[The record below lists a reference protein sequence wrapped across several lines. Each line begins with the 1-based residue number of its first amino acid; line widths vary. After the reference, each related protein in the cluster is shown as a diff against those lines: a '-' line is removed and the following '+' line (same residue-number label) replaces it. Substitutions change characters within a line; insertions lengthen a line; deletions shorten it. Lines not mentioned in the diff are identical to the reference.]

1 MADIRVTCQA
11 ADLLPVD
18 AILEFQGGLKTVT
31 RENLDKLKRSILRHG
46 FTAPIFVW
54 RGADNHI
61 LDGHQRLKALI
72 EFRQEGYDIPLLPVV
87 YVDAD
92 SEDHAKEKLLYITSQ
107 YGEFTSEGF
116 SEFVDGLDFA
126 FDDMR
131 FTEGEFM
138 PGIFSVDEVDAPGL
152 ADGDRAPFQQMTF
165 TLHDEQAEAVSRA
178 IDKAKE
184 DGHGTSDMNENSNGN
199 ALAWIVEAFIDG

>member
-1 MADIRVTCQA
+1 MASIRVTCQA

-18 AILEFQGGLKTVT
+18 AMLEFQGGLKTVT

-87 YVDAD
+87 YIDAD
-92 SEDHAKEKLLYITSQ
+92 SEEHAKEKLLYITSQ
-107 YGEFTSEGF
+107 YGEFTREGF
-116 SEFVDGLDFA
+116 ASFVDGLDFSMEDIRLTDGA
-126 FDDMR
+126 FWTASVDDM
-131 FTEGEFM
+131 
-138 PGIFSVDEVDAPGL
+138 DVDAFFNEPG
-152 ADGDRAPFQQMTF
+152 
-165 TLHDEQAEAVSRA
+165 DETE
-178 IDKAKE
+178 KE
-184 DGHGTSDMNENSNGN
+184 PARCPHCGME
-199 ALAWIVEAFIDG
+199 L